1 MAEAKKPEIFLE
13 MNTGFFRIPTSDA
26 TYNVTVLGPGGVAAP
41 LPQRVEA
48 EHRPSDSIDAQRV
61 PSDSP
66 DEEDNG
72 FYREVSNELYN
83 DIGNLAKNLSATIM
97 DIPAEDRQQ
106 KRVELDEAD
115 EKIEAAKNQLQDIVK
130 MTEKAAMEIMDSVE
144 KVQEESDEV
153 RELLSTLKEH
163 AAFTSTGD
171 SGEEVVEEGGKVQ
184 LSAQAEELA
193 SIRNFIDQA
202 QTILVGIQE
211 EGASTETAPPEKK
224 IEKKTLYLFDV
235 DVVFQTLYELCT
247 NETVKDHIKAAREKA
262 EEIFDF
268 DSFYET
274 IAPKAATYEA
284 DSDNFFNVPMSD
296 VFLSLLAGCKEKAIS
311 NLLKKMDKG
320 QSDIFLDQFIPLEK
334 PETKDVEVEVEGG
347 EPEEAKAAAPN
358 EDPRL
363 DEAQALLK
371 QGLEAVDAL
380 SEKTNQ
386 DSTEE
391 DGSGCLSRSEKEE
404 IFAQI
409 EEALAKTSIITADVT
424 TITETLSFQDLS
436 GQQIMKIIK
445 LLSDFQVQLLAIVVT
460 FGSRLKHKEENAN
473 ITVEESKEL
482 AQTDVD
488 SYFSKLTVD
497 KSEGDEA
504 MLDQDTVNSM
514 LEEMGF

>member
-1 MAEAKKPEIFLE
+1 
-13 MNTGFFRIPTSDA
+13 
-26 TYNVTVLGPGGVAAP
+26 V
-41 LPQRVEA
+41 Q
-48 EHRPSDSIDAQRV
+48 QV

-72 FYREVSNELYN
+72 FYREVSKELYN
-83 DIGNLAKNLSATIM
+83 DIGNLAKNLSSTIM

-115 EKIEAAKNQLQDIVK
+115 EKIEAAKTQLQDIVK

-153 RELLSTLKEH
+153 RDLLSTLKEH
-163 AAFTSTGD
+163 SAFTSTGD
-171 SGEEVVEEGGKVQ
+171 SGEEEGKAPP
-184 LSAQAEELA
+184 SAQAEELA

-202 QTILVGIQE
+202 QTILAGMQE

-224 IEKKTLYLFDV
+224 TEKKILYLFDV

-262 EEIFDF
+262 EEIFDYER
-268 DSFYET
+268 FYEA

-334 PETKDVEVEVEGG
+334 PEIKEVEVEGD
-347 EPEEAKAAAPN
+347 EPEEVKAAAPN

-380 SEKTNQ
+380 SEKANQ
-386 DSTEE
+386 DSAEE
-391 DGSGCLSRSEKEE
+391 DGSGCLSHSEKEE

-409 EEALAKTSIITADVT
+409 EEALAKTSVITTDVT